1 MPDPSFSARSIHFV
15 SQFVVIVQSALQ
27 EWSSATAFQKA
38 FEIGDGEAQAV
49 VNLLTKVPPPIVSEL
64 KSAVRT
70 RGMRNWISH
79 QMIAKEIFN
88 VGFSSACNSPFDRWG
103 ERLVNGADNGL
114 ESCATI
120 WSIFW
125 FLPLKL

>member
-79 QMIAKEIFN
+79 QMIAKEFSTSGLAQLAIRPSTGGESAWSMEQTMDWNLARRFGAFF
-88 VGFSSACNSPFDRWG
+88 GFYH
-103 ERLVNGADNGL
+103 
-114 ESCATI
+114 
-120 WSIFW
+120 
-125 FLPLKL
+125 